1 MRSCGQAIVMIGF
14 MGSGKS
20 AVGRAVA
27 ARLGVV
33 CLDTD
38 EMIRAH
44 AGRGIPE
51 IFEQLGEERF
61 RVMEAESLE
70 KLSGGKPVVVVTGGG
85 IVLRKAN
92 VEVLQR
98 LGLIVHLFADE
109 ETLSQRVSRRD
120 NRPLLRT
127 ADPRTTLHEL
137 YTARKPIYEEA
148 ADVSIDTSR
157 CSIPQVVELVL
168 RGIAAARLAK
178 Q

>member
-1 MRSCGQAIVMIGF
+1 MRNCGQAIVLIGF

-27 ARLGVV
+27 ARMGVV

-38 EMIRAH
+38 QMVRVH

-61 RVMEAESLE
+61 REMEAESLE
-70 KLSGGKPVVVVTGGG
+70 ELSGDKPVVVVTGGG

-98 LGLIVHLFADE
+98 LGLLVYLFADE
-109 ETLSQRVSRRD
+109 ETLFQRVAQCD

-127 ADPRTTLHEL
+127 ADPRATLHEL
-137 YTARKPIYEEA
+137 HTARKPLYEEA
-148 ADVSIDTSR
+148 ADLSIDTSR
-157 CSIPQVVELVL
+157 RSIPQVVELVL
-168 RGIAAARLAK
+168 HDIAAACTAK
-178 Q
+178 L